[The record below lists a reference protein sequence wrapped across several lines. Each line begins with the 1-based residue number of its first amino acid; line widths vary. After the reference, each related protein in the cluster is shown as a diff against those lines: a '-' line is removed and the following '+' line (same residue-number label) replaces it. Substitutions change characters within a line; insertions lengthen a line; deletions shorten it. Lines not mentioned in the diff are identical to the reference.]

1 MKTALKLLAALALA
15 AAGNA
20 LAVGNLVD
28 VTVYDRSEGR
38 TLQVYRHQGRHYVAG
53 RPGNEYQVTIRN
65 RTGEEVLAVLSVDG
79 VNAVTGENA
88 ATGQSGYVIGPWG
101 AVQVKGWR
109 KSLERT
115 AAFYFTE
122 LPDSYA
128 ARSGRPDDVGVVG
141 VAVFRK
147 KWSPPAAETRQDLS
161 RDARAG
167 AAAEAPARSQAPAPR
182 AKAEEKLGTGHGRN
196 EHSPARHVE
205 FERESATP
213 NEVVAL
219 YYDSRQNLAA
229 RGVIREPRQAREPRP
244 FPAGFVPD
252 PPG

>member
-1 MKTALKLLAALALA
+1 MKTALKLLAALMLA

-38 TLQVYRHQGRHYVAG
+38 TLQVYRHQGRHYIAG

-65 RTGEEVLAVLSVDG
+65 RSGEEVLAVLSVDG
-79 VNAVTGENA
+79 VNAVTGETA
-88 ATGQSGYVIGPWG
+88 ATGQRGYVIGPWG
-101 AVQVKGWR
+101 SVEVKGWR

-128 ARSGRPDDVGVVG
+128 ARSGRPDEVGVVG
-141 VAVFRK
+141 VAVFRR
-147 KWSPPAAETRQDLS
+147 KWSPPPAEVRQDLS
-161 RDARAG
+161 KDLPASD
-167 AAAEAPARSQAPAPR
+167 AAEAAVRSQAQAPR

-196 EHSPARHVE
+196 EHSPARYVE
-205 FERESATP
+205 FERESGTP
-213 NEVVAL
+213 NELVAL
-219 YYDSRQNLAA
+219 YYDSRPNLAA
-229 RGVIREPRQAREPRP
+229 RGVIREPRPGREPRP

-252 PPG
+252 PPR

>member
-1 MKTALKLLAALALA
+1 MKTALRLLAALALC
-15 AAGNA
+15 AAGDA
-20 LAVGNLVD
+20 LAVGGLVD
-28 VTVYDRSEGR
+28 VTVYDRTEGR
-38 TLQVYRHQGRHYVAG
+38 TLQVFRHQGRHYVAG

-79 VNAVTGENA
+79 VNAITAETAG
-88 ATGQSGYVIGPWG
+88 TGQSGYVIGPWG
-101 AVQVKGWR
+101 SVEVKGWR

-122 LPDSYA
+122 LSDSYA
-128 ARSGRPDDVGVVG
+128 ARSGRPEDVGVVG
-141 VAVFRK
+141 VAVFRR
-147 KWSPPAAETRQDLS
+147 KWSPPPAEVLQDLS
-161 RDARAG
+161 KDAPASG
-167 AAAEAPARSQAPAPR
+167 AAEFPARPQAQAPR

-196 EHSPARHVE
+196 EHSPARYVE

-219 YYDSRQNLAA
+219 YYDSRPNLAA
-229 RGVIREPRQAREPRP
+229 RGVIREPRPLREPRP

-252 PPG
+252 PPR

>member
-1 MKTALKLLAALALA
+1 MRTALCSLAALALV

-20 LAVGNLVD
+20 YALGALVD
-28 VTVYDRSEGR
+28 VSIRDRSEGR
-38 TLQVYRHQGRHYVAG
+38 VLPVHVHRGKHYIAG
-53 RPGNEYQVTIRN
+53 QPGNEYRVVIRN
-65 RTGEEVLAVLSVDG
+65 RTGEEVLAVLAVDG
-79 VNAVTGENA
+79 VNAVTGETANPR
-88 ATGQSGYVIGPWG
+88 QSGYVIGPWG
-101 AVQVKGWR
+101 SVEVNGWR

-128 ARSGRPDDVGVVG
+128 ARTDRPDNVGVIG

-147 KWSPPAAETRQDLS
+147 KWSPPPAEVLQDLS
-161 RDARAG
+161 KDAPASG
-167 AAAEAPARSQAPAPR
+167 AADAPARSPAPR

-196 EHSPARHVE
+196 EHSPARYVE
-205 FERESATP
+205 FERESSTP

-219 YYDSRQNLAA
+219 YYDSRPNLVA
-229 RGVIREPRQAREPRP
+229 RGVIREPRPVREPRP

-252 PPG
+252 PPR

>member
-15 AAGNA
+15 AAGDV

-28 VTVYDRSEGR
+28 VTVHDRSEGR
-38 TLQVYRHQGRHYVAG
+38 TLQAHRHQGRYYVAG

-65 RTGEEVLAVLSVDG
+65 RSGEEVLAVLSVDG
-79 VNAVTGENA
+79 VNAVTGETA
-88 ATGQSGYVIGPWG
+88 ATGQRGYVIGPWG
-101 AVQVKGWR
+101 SVEVKGWR

-128 ARSGRPDDVGVVG
+128 ARSGRPDDVGVIG

-147 KWSPPAAETRQDLS
+147 KWSPPAEALQGLS
-161 RDARAG
+161 KDAAAG
-167 AAAEAPARSQAPAPR
+167 SAAEAPARSQAPAPR
-182 AKAEEKLGTGHGRN
+182 AKAEERLGTGHGRN
-196 EHSPARHVE
+196 EHSPARYVE

-213 NEVVAL
+213 NEVLAL
-219 YYDSRQNLAA
+219 YYDSRPNLVA
-229 RGVIREPRQAREPRP
+229 RGVIREPRPVREPRP
-244 FPAGFVPD
+244 FPGGFVPD
-252 PPG
+252 PAG